1 VRPAVA
7 VFPILA
13 LLWLAP
19 RLVPGG
25 SPLPRTLLA
34 DLEAMSVAPS
44 SQSGRVEIRGLPEPG
59 GEEPGVFRLPA
70 ARAARSHLLAEV
82 ARNNERLAAAAE
94 GVAAKV
100 ELFPEEGVTALR
112 LSGLVVPF
120 YEQDAERL
128 ARARATARER
138 PHEALETVAR
148 VLDARLSEAPDPF
161 GLEETTR
168 RKDMTRLLRDIRDEL
183 AAVDTAGA
191 QALARFRED
200 LLAAAG
206 DVEGPFRRRG
216 ALRIVEIVL
225 AALLGATLREAVRRE
240 SPLIAPSLAL
250 SFAPVLAVSSVLIA
264 EAVRVLPI
272 DELGGT
278 HVAFIPLSFLL
289 GFCAAGTLEVASRLD
304 RRETLPA
311 REPSRAR
318 EAVPVAAPPATVAPS
333 LSPSATD
340 PAPPPP
346 PAPAAAPPAVEEPP
360 PLPRSEREVL
370 ERRATPTRRIEALPF
385 QRRER
390 RR

>member
-19 RLVPGG
+19 RLVPAG

-44 SQSGRVEIRGLPEPG
+44 SQSGRVEIRGLPESG

-70 ARAARSHLLAEV
+70 ARAARTHVLTGV
-82 ARNNERLAAAAE
+82 ARGNERLADAAE
-94 GVAAKV
+94 GLVAKI

-128 ARARATARER
+128 SRARATARDR
-138 PHEALETVAR
+138 PHEALETVAQ

-168 RKDMTRLLRDIRDEL
+168 RRDMTRLLRDIRDEL

-264 EAVRVLPI
+264 EAVRVLPV

-304 RRETLPA
+304 RREELPA
-311 REPSRAR
+311 REHSRGV
-318 EAVPVAAPPATVAPS
+318 EAVQVAAPPAPAV
-333 LSPSATD
+333 
-340 PAPPPP
+340 APPPP
-346 PAPAAAPPAVEEPP
+346 PAPAGAPPAVEEPP
-360 PLPRSEREVL
+360 SLPRSEHEVA